1 MHLHR
6 IGVCLLPMQEGFAKA
21 ATELLAAVGRR
32 YKFTCL
38 VFPLPADGRCGMP
51 SPSHPPPSHPPCC
64 TYSSIT
70 EHNGTAVCCARLACG
85 RDWLGAKSF
94 LAQGGGAAP
103 VREAWLATSTSPCRI
118 RKCEALTRTS
128 PPRTRAG
135 CDHFN
140 SACCGSPSATTWS
153 PLDLVQVPPSPRPP
167 PALHAPSTRPPR
179 ALNVPSSFT
188 RALSLLPPSTRPPRA
203 VHAPSTCPP
212 RALHASS
219 TRPPRALHVPSS
231 FTRALSLLP
240 PSTRPRSAVHA
251 PSTCPPRALHA
262 SSTRPPRVLHASSM
276 RPPRVLHASSTRP
289 PRVLPVHSTRPPR
302 ALHALLRCFDQ
313 SKSCR
318 NNILQAVCDGKK
330 ALKDALESA
339 CLAYKLN
346 SAAPIQP
353 LQLAER
359 RLVQLLNYLVSEAQT
374 QYAGTAKVR
383 VFLLFVC
390 AHFCSTEIQAC
401 GERLL
406 GTPCWARAR
415 H

>member
-240 PSTRPRSAVHA
+240 PSTRPRSALHV
-251 PSTCPPRALHA
+251 PSTRPPRALHVP
-262 SSTRPPRVLHASSM
+262 STRPPRVLHASSM
-276 RPPRVLHASSTRP
+276 RPPRVLHASFPCT
-289 PRVLPVHSTRPPR
+289 PR
-302 ALHALLRCFDQ
+302 ALLAPSTRSLGASIKAKAAEIIY
-313 SKSCR
+313 SK
-318 NNILQAVCDGKK
+318 QFATGKK
-330 ALKDALESA
+330 
-339 CLAYKLN
+339 
-346 SAAPIQP
+346 
-353 LQLAER
+353 R
-359 RLVQLLNYLVSEAQT
+359 
-374 QYAGTAKVR
+374 
-383 VFLLFVC
+383 
-390 AHFCSTEIQAC
+390 
-401 GERLL
+401 
-406 GTPCWARAR
+406 
-415 H
+415 

>member
-219 TRPPRALHVPSS
+219 TRPPR
-231 FTRALSLLP
+231 
-240 PSTRPRSAVHA
+240 
-251 PSTCPPRALHA
+251 
-262 SSTRPPRVLHASSM
+262 VLHASSM

-359 RLVQLLNYLVSEAQT
+359 RLVQLLSYLVSEAQT
-374 QYAGTAKVR
+374 QYAGTAEVR